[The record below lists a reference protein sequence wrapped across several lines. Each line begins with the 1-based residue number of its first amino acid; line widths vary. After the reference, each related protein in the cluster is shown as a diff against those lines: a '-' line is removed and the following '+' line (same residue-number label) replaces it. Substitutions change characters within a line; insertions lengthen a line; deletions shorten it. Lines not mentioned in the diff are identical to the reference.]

1 MRTLVLVTT
10 LALAA
15 GGMQSRPATAFDP
28 TGRWTYSTLDDSGAQ
43 TTGTMTITGK
53 PGAYTGT
60 IVTGQGQEIPI
71 TEVFTSA
78 TGMVVMIP
86 LGDGSGTGV
95 IRVSAKADGKLEAGW
110 APVRNVIPATVAR
123 AK

>member
-1 MRTLVLVTT
+1 MRTLLLVTT

-15 GGMQSRPATAFDP
+15 GGGMQSRPATDFDP
-28 TGRWTYSTLDDSGAQ
+28 SGRWTYSTLDDSGVQ
-43 TTGTMTITGK
+43 TNGTMTITGK

-60 IVTGQGQEIPI
+60 IVTAKGQEIRI
-71 TEVFTSA
+71 SDVYTSA
-78 TGMVVMIP
+78 TGMVVMAP
-86 LGDGSGTGV
+86 LEDGGTAV